1 MTDAAHERARRARS
15 QAGSLRPSRRVRSE
29 ARLGGRQGRA
39 IVAGLTHRLSDLPFP
54 VAPPRW
60 PEHVPRP
67 APARRTGV
75 DYDTEWARSY
85 PARLA
90 RAVLV
95 DTVTRPA
102 ALAIAA
108 PKVVGAE
115 LLGDLATPV
124 IFAANHAS
132 HVDTPLVLATLPS
145 PIRHR
150 TVVAAA
156 ADYFFDRRWKA
167 HLWALLLAAIP
178 IERSKI
184 DRRSTQLALELLAD
198 GWNVVI
204 FPEGGRSP
212 DGWGQ
217 DFHPASA
224 AYLAVRSGR
233 PVVPVHL
240 SGTRQ
245 LLPKGRRT
253 LRRAATTVTFAPPLW
268 PGPDEDARRF
278 GVRIAQAVAVL
289 ADERQS
295 DWWSARRRGAAGA
308 TPPLTGPDV
317 AAWRRSWALPADAR
331 PNADRGG
338 TSDDP
343 AWPSPRR

>member
-1 MTDAAHERARRARS
+1 MTDAPHERARRARS
-15 QAGSLRPSRRVRSE
+15 QAGSLRPSRLVRSE
-29 ARLGGRQGRA
+29 ARLGNGRVRSL
-39 IVAGLTHRLSDLPFP
+39 ISGLARRLTDLPFP

-67 APARRTGV
+67 APELRTGV

-102 ALAIAA
+102 ALALAA
-108 PKVVGAE
+108 PKVVGGE
-115 LLGDLATPV
+115 LLRDLAAPV

-132 HVDTPLVLATLPS
+132 HADTPLVLATLPS
-145 PIRHR
+145 SVRHR

-184 DRRSTQLALELLAD
+184 NRRSTQLALELLAD
-198 GWNVVI
+198 DWNVVI

-278 GVRIAQAVAVL
+278 GARIAQAVAVL

-295 DWWSARRRGAAGA
+295 DWWSARRRAATGT

-317 AAWRRSWALPADAR
+317 AAWRRSWALPEDAR
-331 PNADRGG
+331 PGAGRTDAPDR
-338 TSDDP
+338 P
-343 AWPSPRR
+343 PWPTRHR